1 VVLRTFSKLYGMA
14 GLRAGAAIAKPELLA
29 KMRPY
34 GAGALPVT
42 GMIGGLTSLNSKTLV
57 PERRKMNKRVR
68 DDVFTFLDK
77 KNISFVPSE
86 SNCFMMDAKRPA
98 GQLVK
103 LMAQEKVFIGR
114 VWPAWP
120 NHTRITVGTAAEMET
135 FKTALA
141 KVWA

>member
-1 VVLRTFSKLYGMA
+1 MPAQPIRFYDRYTKTVETEKVFGEQWLRLAYENPLGRLFVWAVARRKVFSWWYG
-14 GLRAGAAIAKPELLA
+14 
-29 KMRPY
+29 
-34 GAGALPVT
+34 
-42 GMIGGLTSLNSKTLV
+42 
-57 PERRKMNKRVR
+57 RKMNKRVR

-77 KNISFVPSE
+77 KNIGFVPSE
-86 SNCFMMDAKRPA
+86 SNCFMMDARRPA

-120 NHTRITVGTAAEMET
+120 NHTRITVGTAAEMEK
-135 FKTALA
+135 FKTALT